1 MEEFTD
7 FCDNTLKDTDYA
19 IKTATGQIADLK
31 ATIEQT
37 GAEIEAAGAEIE
49 ELGSNAAQKGAEIAE
64 AKKVQA
70 AQHADFESNEK

>member
-7 FCDNTLKDTDYA
+7 FCDNTLKDTEYA

-37 GAEIEAAGAEIE
+37 GSEIEASSSEIE
-49 ELGSNAAQKGAEIAE
+49 EIGSKLAQK
-64 AKKVQA
+64 
-70 AQHADFESNEK
+70 